1 MLPSSDSAVRM
12 GGECKWTIMS
22 RTILNKVRKSISEL
36 SGRDLLVGCHSSR
49 SECRRHYCQVC
60 VLNDSCSHTGKLES
74 SMSDSPSL
82 TSVHPILLPL
92 LRCMILICT
101 HLLSFLGVEFNATEN
116 CKVTF
121 DITTLQFWG
130 TSYYYQQGAP
140 YYGNVSEQGRNM
152 ESPAAGPKGMV
163 GTEILRDPLAL
174 SCPKL
179 LAQSSLPASPLT
191 SLPRGNPKV

>member
-1 MLPSSDSAVRM
+1 
-12 GGECKWTIMS
+12 
-22 RTILNKVRKSISEL
+22 
-36 SGRDLLVGCHSSR
+36 
-49 SECRRHYCQVC
+49 
-60 VLNDSCSHTGKLES
+60 
-74 SMSDSPSL
+74 MSDSPSL

-92 LRCMILICT
+92 LRRMILTCM
-101 HLLSFLGVEFNATEN
+101 HLLSFLGMEFNTTEN

-152 ESPAAGPKGMV
+152 QSPAAGPKGMA
-163 GTEILRDPLAL
+163 GTEVLRGPLAL

-179 LAQSSLPASPLT
+179 LAQPSVPVSLLT